1 LEQNNLMVAK
11 ADKGRTMVIIQRDT
25 LKQKIDT
32 FTQENQ
38 IMLRSKD
45 PIESFQKQIQQY
57 TNATQ

>member
-1 LEQNNLMVAK
+1 MVAK